1 MRSLRYTAAGLALAL
16 AALAGQAQ
24 GAPTQARANLAHYT
38 FRGVVVTA
46 PGANATQVQVDVRG
60 GNKIA
65 LRQLIGA
72 AQPLIFTVGAKTH
85 YVAEKQSGRPRASS
99 SDRIEAGDPIV
110 VNVWARPHAPLAELL
125 ATSARMVDD
134 IAEAARPK
142 GRLFLFEGRAAAVD
156 TTNHTVTID
165 VSYGNWRALYAMLGA
180 PVRQTFTY
188 ASDDTTFLH
197 WDSGRPHLILPTSI
211 TPGDV
216 LTLRVFSPIWNT
228 PLATLEASVLWRVN
242 DHEPQS
248 LIDAAAGVKD
258 H

>member
-1 MRSLRYTAAGLALAL
+1 MRSLRYAAAGLALGV

-24 GAPTQARANLAHYT
+24 GASTQAHANLVHYA

-46 PGANATQVQVDVRG
+46 PGASATQLQVDVRG

-65 LRQLIGA
+65 LRQLVGA

-85 YVAEKQSGRPRASS
+85 YVAEKPSGVPRASS
-99 SDRIEAGDPIV
+99 SDRIDAGDPIV
-110 VNVWARPHAPLAELL
+110 LNVWARPRAPLAELL
-125 ATSARMVDD
+125 ATPARMVDD
-134 IAEAARPK
+134 LAEAARPK
-142 GRLFLFEGRAAAVD
+142 GRLFLFEGRAVAVD
-156 TTNHTVTID
+156 TTSHTVTID
-165 VSYGNWRALYAMLGA
+165 VSYGNWRALYAMLGT

-188 ASDDTTFLH
+188 GDDTTFLH

-211 TPGDV
+211 APGDV

-228 PLATLEASVLWRVN
+228 PLATLESSVLWRVN